1 MRAHADVL
9 MHAAA
14 VSYTKVQQTAAVLLV
29 HSRIRALVRRMTC
42 GYRPPFTCK
51 AACTALNTNRAEA
64 LKLPAKM
71 TCSTSGEKSWDQA
84 KVRKQSSCD
93 CRLSPS
99 PCWCAG
105 SQTEAAGGLADGHT
119 PNSLPEWATAAELV
133 KERLSGATAGGSR
146 RKLAG
151 SHQMRRRLTSRSVR
165 AEQDQ
170 QSEQQSRQQQDQRQQ
185 QQQQQQQ
192 QRQRESTVQQQRQ
205 QQREQ
210 QVCRVKMSAVGF
222 CRVSPQTDLH

>member
-1 MRAHADVL
+1 
-9 MHAAA
+9 
-14 VSYTKVQQTAAVLLV
+14 V
-29 HSRIRALVRRMTC
+29 HDRVCALVRRMTC

-51 AACTALNTNRAEA
+51 AACAALNTNRAGA

-71 TCSTSGEKSWDQA
+71 TCSTPGRESRDPA
-84 KVRKQSSCD
+84 KVRVQASGK

-99 PCWCAG
+99 ACCCAG
-105 SQTEAAGGLADGHT
+105 SQTEAAVGLADGHT

-133 KERLSGATAGGSR
+133 EQRLSGATAGGSG

-151 SHQMRRRLTSRSVR
+151 SHQRRRRLTGRSVW

-170 QSEQQSRQQQDQRQQ
+170 QSEQQSQQQQDQRQQ

-192 QRQRESTVQQQRQ
+192 QRQRESAVQRQRQ

-210 QVCRVKMSAVGF
+210 QVI
-222 CRVSPQTDLH
+222 PW